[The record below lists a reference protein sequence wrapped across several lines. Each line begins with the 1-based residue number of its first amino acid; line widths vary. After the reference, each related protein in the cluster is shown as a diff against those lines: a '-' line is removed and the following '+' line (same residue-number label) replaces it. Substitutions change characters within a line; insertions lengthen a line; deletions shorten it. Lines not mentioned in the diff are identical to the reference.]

1 MKEPVAE
8 VAVWYGE
15 ETIKIKQYEENY
27 INIIVWTNWNNAIED
42 CYTGGIQ
49 HSYSNNSKLC

>member
-42 CYTGGIQ
+42 C
-49 HSYSNNSKLC
+49 